1 MDFAGHYKRTESDGV
16 SSFLR
21 MLAIRMMVLGA
32 VFAVLDRCN
41 CLPQLPAAAVAHAP
55 VANSELRSPG

>member
-1 MDFAGHYKRTESDGV
+1 MDFARTESDRV

-21 MLAIRMMVLGA
+21 MLAIGMMVLGA
-32 VFAVLDRCN
+32 VFVVLDRYQL
-41 CLPQLPAAAVAHAP
+41 LPQLPAATVAHAP